1 MLKTAT
7 FIASVAPSV
16 GILHGDSG
24 DASQPLVR
32 GASGLL
38 EALFHDNERAP
49 GAKLHGMILT
59 FGFRRSCALSADLS
73 IQYADDA
80 VCADRTKQNRML
92 NFNVEDRVGTIV
104 IERAS
109 AGNAFTEAMVRQL
122 GEIIRRAAEEA
133 DIVTLS
139 GAGADFTIGRDRG
152 EPKSGSPFDAFRNIS
167 ALNKAIAEF
176 PGLLITGVRG
186 RAFGLGFGLIM
197 RSDIAIAAANTR
209 FALDEVKLGI
219 PPMFIMEQILEHLP
233 AKRALDFILTGREFG
248 ADDALQIGLIS
259 RVVGPD
265 DLDGRMG
272 EFVATLRSR
281 GRRVVLACK
290 RYLRAV
296 GKMPPEA
303 RSAYAL
309 VEQTQF
315 TMGDPQ

>member
-1 MLKTAT
+1 MTIMPAASIAMSQSATLPPFPTETILLSAITTVSPRATGAARSPLRIFPMLKTAT

-109 AGNAFTEAMVRQL
+109 AGNAFTEAMV
-122 GEIIRRAAEEA
+122 
-133 DIVTLS
+133 
-139 GAGADFTIGRDRG
+139 
-152 EPKSGSPFDAFRNIS
+152 
-167 ALNKAIAEF
+167 
-176 PGLLITGVRG
+176 
-186 RAFGLGFGLIM
+186 
-197 RSDIAIAAANTR
+197 
-209 FALDEVKLGI
+209 
-219 PPMFIMEQILEHLP
+219 
-233 AKRALDFILTGREFG
+233 
-248 ADDALQIGLIS
+248 
-259 RVVGPD
+259 
-265 DLDGRMG
+265 
-272 EFVATLRSR
+272 
-281 GRRVVLACK
+281 
-290 RYLRAV
+290 
-296 GKMPPEA
+296 
-303 RSAYAL
+303 
-309 VEQTQF
+309 
-315 TMGDPQ
+315 